1 MENKKN
7 SITQT
12 QILNDI
18 NKIIDQSLN
27 TISNKIEEENNYD
40 NKQIKEFNLNLE
52 KIEKDL
58 SNAFVNMEK
67 TINEDF
73 NKKNISKINQKKEE
87 DLINI
92 CSEIFND
99 KINNLK
105 NMIPKEIN
113 NFNQKIIKYNND
125 LIFSFNIIKETIK
138 NNLNIKKN
146 NNNKINNNY
155 NNNNNINDINNNY
168 NNNNNIKDINNNYN
182 NNNQNR
188 GYIRNNNQNRGYSG
202 NNDKNDKNQIKLD
215 GVIISPKS
223 KFIVNSLDIKDGK
236 FNITLDIK
244 NNGKIPLNKDCFI
257 EGGSEN
263 LFIQKYYLLKQIMND
278 ETLKVKINVKYK
290 DMNAN
295 KINSLQTINI
305 ILYDNY
311 KNKLD
316 SIDIHVEIKKIQE
329 LIEQNEID
337 NFYEGNKEQNQNER
351 SFQQNFERLKTK
363 YPRIKR
369 DILINFLEAA
379 QGDYEKAVEFI
390 DMSIE

>member
-27 TISNKIEEENNYD
+27 TITNKIEEENNYD

-52 KIEKDL
+52 KVEKNL
-58 SNAFVNMEK
+58 SNAFVNLEK
-67 TINEDF
+67 TIKNEDF

-92 CSEIFND
+92 CSEIFDD

-105 NMIPKEIN
+105 NMIPNEIN
-113 NFNQKIIKYNND
+113 NFNKKIIKFNND
-125 LIFSFNIIKETIK
+125 LISSFNIIKETIK

-155 NNNNNINDINNNY
+155 NNNININDTNNNYNNNNGININNVNNNY
-168 NNNNNIKDINNNYN
+168 NNNNN
-182 NNNQNR
+182 NQNR
-188 GYIRNNNQNRGYSG
+188 GYDSINN
-202 NNDKNDKNQIKLD
+202 KNDKNQIKLD
-215 GVIISPKS
+215 GVIISPKN
-223 KFIVNSLDIKDGK
+223 KFSVNSLDIKDRK
-236 FNITLDIK
+236 FDITLDIK

-257 EGGSEN
+257 EGESEN
-263 LFIQKYYLLKQIMND
+263 LFIQKYYLSKQIMND

-295 KINSLQTINI
+295 KINSLQKINI
-305 ILYDNY
+305 ILYDNH
-311 KNKLD
+311 KNQLD
-316 SIDIHVEIKKIQE
+316 SIDIQVEIRKIQE
-329 LIEQNEID
+329 MKEQNEID
-337 NFYEGNKEQNQNER
+337 NFYQGNKEKNQNER
-351 SFQQNFERLKTK
+351 SFQRNFERLKIK
-363 YPRIKR
+363 FPKIKR
-369 DILINFLEAA
+369 NVLMNCLEAA
-379 QGDYEKAVEFI
+379 EGDFEQAVEFVNL
-390 DMSIE
+390 SYA

>member
-27 TISNKIEEENNYD
+27 TIKNKIEEENKYD
-40 NKQIKEFNLNLE
+40 NHQIEKLNLNLE
-52 KIEKDL
+52 KVEKNL
-58 SNAFVNMEK
+58 LNAFINMEK
-67 TINEDF
+67 TIKEDF
-73 NKKNISKINQKKEE
+73 NKKNRSEINQKKEE

-92 CSEIFND
+92 CSEIFDD

-105 NMIPKEIN
+105 NMIPNEIN
-113 NFNQKIIKYNND
+113 NFNQKIIKYNKD
-125 LIFSFNIIKETIK
+125 LISSFNRIKETIK
-138 NNLNIKKN
+138 NNLNNKKN
-146 NNNKINNNY
+146 NNIKINNNY
-155 NNNNNINDINNNY
+155 NNNNNNINAVNNNY
-168 NNNNNIKDINNNYN
+168 HNN

-188 GYIRNNNQNRGYSG
+188 GYDGINN
-202 NNDKNDKNQIKLD
+202 KNDKNQIKLD

>member
-27 TISNKIEEENNYD
+27 TITNKIEEENKYD
-40 NKQIKEFNLNLE
+40 NEQIEKFNLNLE
-52 KIEKDL
+52 KVEKKL
-58 SNAFVNMEK
+58 SNAFINMEK

-73 NKKNISKINQKKEE
+73 NKKNISKTNQKKEE

-105 NMIPKEIN
+105 NMIPNEIN

-125 LIFSFNIIKETIK
+125 LISSFNIIKETIK
-138 NNLNIKKN
+138 SNLNIKKN
-146 NNNKINNNY
+146 NINNNS
-155 NNNNNINDINNNY
+155 NNNNNINDINFNDINF
-168 NNNNNIKDINNNYN
+168 NEININDINFNNNYN

-188 GYIRNNNQNRGYSG
+188 GYIGNNN
-202 NNDKNDKNQIKLD
+202 KNDNKQIKLD
-215 GVIISPKS
+215 GMMIFPKNKVS
-223 KFIVNSLDIKDGK
+223 VNSLDIKNGK
-236 FNITLDIK
+236 FDITLDIK

-257 EGGSEN
+257 EGESEN
-263 LFIQKYYLLKQIMND
+263 LFIQKYYLSKPIMKA
-278 ETLKVKINVKYK
+278 ETSKEIINIKYK
-290 DMNAN
+290 DMNVN
-295 KINSLQTINI
+295 KINSIQKLNI
-305 ILYDNY
+305 ILYDNH

-316 SIDIHVEIKKIQE
+316 SIDIQVEIRKIKE
-329 LIEQNEID
+329 MIEQNEID
-337 NFYEGNKEQNQNER
+337 NFYQGNKEQNQNER
-351 SFQQNFERLKTK
+351 NFQQNFERLKTK
-363 YPRIKR
+363 FPRIKR

-379 QGDYEKAVEFI
+379 QGDYEQAVEFI
-390 DMSIE
+390 KMSIE

>member
-1 MENKKN
+1 
-7 SITQT
+7 
-12 QILNDI
+12 
-18 NKIIDQSLN
+18 
-27 TISNKIEEENNYD
+27 
-40 NKQIKEFNLNLE
+40 
-52 KIEKDL
+52 
-58 SNAFVNMEK
+58 
-67 TINEDF
+67 
-73 NKKNISKINQKKEE
+73 
-87 DLINI
+87 
-92 CSEIFND
+92 
-99 KINNLK
+99 
-105 NMIPKEIN
+105 
-113 NFNQKIIKYNND
+113 
-125 LIFSFNIIKETIK
+125 
-138 NNLNIKKN
+138 
-146 NNNKINNNY
+146 
-155 NNNNNINDINNNY
+155 
-168 NNNNNIKDINNNYN
+168 
-182 NNNQNR
+182 
-188 GYIRNNNQNRGYSG
+188 
-202 NNDKNDKNQIKLD
+202 
-215 GVIISPKS
+215 
-223 KFIVNSLDIKDGK
+223 
-236 FNITLDIK
+236 
-244 NNGKIPLNKDCFI
+244 
-257 EGGSEN
+257 
-263 LFIQKYYLLKQIMND
+263 MND